1 MSTDRRFGDRLAAR
15 GLPALVAPALWLF
28 LLVSPALGH
37 EVRPGYLELR
47 EAPEG
52 RIEVTFKQPLNAGRL
67 LPLDPLLEPGCGEA
81 EERRFEDTGTALI
94 ERWIWECGPDD
105 GGSVLLGRRVFIS
118 GLDRTLTD
126 ALLTVQLLDGT
137 ELTTLLR
144 AKGEPFLVSREAEV
158 GVRAYLE
165 LGIEH
170 LLFGF
175 DHILFVVAMVLY
187 VRRPWQIVKV
197 VTAFTVAHSLTLAL
211 STLGLV
217 QLRQGPV
224 EVVIALSI
232 LFLAVE
238 LAKPEPQR
246 SPITTRRPWLVAFAF
261 GLLHGFGFAGAL
273 AEIGLPRDAAAL
285 ALLLFNVGV
294 EIGQLLIV
302 LALLAGAALLSRS
315 PVELPRPLLQLP
327 AWVLGV
333 LSARWFLE
341 RFFGLFG

>member
-1 MSTDRRFGDRLAAR
+1 MTARR
-15 GLPALVAPALWLF
+15 GLVAL
-28 LLVSPALGH
+28 LLVLGAGSALAH
-37 EVRPGYLELR
+37 EVRPAYLELR
-47 EAPEG
+47 EAAGG
-52 RIEVTFKQPLNAGRL
+52 RVDVTFKQPLNAGRL
-67 LPLDPLLEPGCGEA
+67 LPLDPLLEPGCSEA
-81 EERRFEDTGTALI
+81 GQRRFEDTGTALI
-94 ERWIWECGPDD
+94 ERWSWQCDPTDED
-105 GGSVLLGRRVFIS
+105 SALLDRHILIS

-126 ALLTVQLLDGT
+126 ALLTVRLVDGT

-144 AKGEPFLVSREAEV
+144 AKGEPFLISREAEV
-158 GVRAYLE
+158 GVSAYLE

-175 DHILFVVAMVLY
+175 DHILFVIAMVLY

-211 STLGLV
+211 STLGV
-217 QLRQGPV
+217 VRLRQDPV

-238 LAKPEPQR
+238 LAQPESRR
-246 SPITTRRPWLVAFAF
+246 SPITTRRPWLVAFGF

-285 ALLLFNVGV
+285 ALFLFNVGV

-302 LALLAGAALLSRS
+302 VVLLVGAALLARSRA
-315 PVELPRPLLQLP
+315 ELPRWLLRLP
-327 AWVLGV
+327 AWVLGI

-341 RFFGLFG
+341 RFFGLFGG